1 MMTKSFRN
9 IHKSLLHKLNV
20 SCGRPLV
27 GLFFAGLIFSCASS
41 TDDGIN
47 PMETYYIES
56 QGLVNT
62 TLDSTENFA
71 YKYNKYVFNTKGA
84 QDDKFYKPTMKN
96 LCTALDSFGSE
107 LLGWGLNVVI
117 TIDYKW
123 EGDTTIYF

>member
-1 MMTKSFRN
+1 MTKSFRN

-71 YKYNKYVFNTKGA
+71 YKYNKYVFGTPGA
-84 QDDKFYKPTMKN
+84 QDDKLYKPTMKN